1 MTHIIVKGQTTHETE
16 QLHLSKVTLRGH
28 IDVPQGAT
36 GIVVF
41 SHPTGTSRLS
51 PRNQL
56 VGRLLRNVGVGTLI
70 FDLLS
75 PEEEE
80 MDLKSR
86 HLRFDIRLLA
96 TRLLEA
102 ANWLTEHPLTQGLKL
117 GLFGCSTGTAAA
129 LAVASEMP
137 DRVGAIVSRG
147 GRPDLA
153 GEALAKVEAPTL
165 LIVGERDPSVLTLN
179 KQALAKMTCEKELAV
194 VPRAGHLF
202 EEPGAL
208 EKVSA
213 LAADWFKHRL

>member
-1 MTHIIVKGQTTHETE
+1 MTHIIVKGQTAHETE
-16 QLHLSKVTLRGH
+16 QIQLDKVTLRGH

-41 SHPTGTSRLS
+41 SNPNGTSRMS
-51 PRNQL
+51 PRHQL
-56 VGRLLRNVGVGTLI
+56 AARLLRNAGLGTLL

-102 ANWLTEHPLTQGLKL
+102 ANWLGEHPLTEGLRL
-117 GLFGCSTGTAAA
+117 GFFGCSTGAAAA
-129 LAVASEMP
+129 LVAATQMP
-137 DRVGAIVSRG
+137 ELVGAVVSRG

-153 GEALAKVEAPTL
+153 GEALSKVESPTL
-165 LIVGERDPSVLTLN
+165 LLVGERDPSVVDLN
-179 KQALAKMTCEKELAV
+179 KQALAKLTCEKKLTI

-208 EKVSA
+208 EKVAS
-213 LAADWFKHRL
+213 LAGEWFKDRL